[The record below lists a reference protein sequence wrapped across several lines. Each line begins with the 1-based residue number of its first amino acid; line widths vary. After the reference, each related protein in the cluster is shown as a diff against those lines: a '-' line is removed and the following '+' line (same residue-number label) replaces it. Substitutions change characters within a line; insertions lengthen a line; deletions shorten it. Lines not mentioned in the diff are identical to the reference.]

1 MSVQV
6 KSFLSTEGKRN
17 RANADLYLDMLRIAY
32 PGEKLDVIVGHHI
45 CFEFDGDIS
54 TENEIPAADTLL
66 FDHEIMGRIFGQ
78 VDARAHMHRMVELD
92 ASAREDYIRREVQ
105 REKGRLV
112 NAELT
117 KQWQEAPQSLGGLT
131 SYDL

>member
-17 RANADLYLDMLRIAY
+17 RANAALYEDILNLAY
-32 PGEKLDVIVGHHI
+32 PGQKIAVIIGHHI

-66 FDHEIMGRIFGQ
+66 FDHEIMGRVFGRDKSLALMQ
-78 VDARAHMHRMVELD
+78 NLVALNADKREEFLRTEVDRVKKSERLL
-92 ASAREDYIRREVQ
+92 SADW
-105 REKGRLV
+105 
-112 NAELT
+112 
-117 KQWQEAPQSLGGLT
+117 WQEAPQYDGPT
-131 SYDL
+131 SYDV